1 MRLSRILRSDDT
13 SVDDERVPLRSVL
26 LWTVVAL
33 AILVGIVLYFKYE
46 RSLIPIVG

>member
-1 MRLSRILRSDDT
+1 MRLSRILRSNDP
-13 SVDDERVPLRSVL
+13 SPDDERIPLRSVL

-33 AILVGIVLYFKYE
+33 AILVGVILYFKYE